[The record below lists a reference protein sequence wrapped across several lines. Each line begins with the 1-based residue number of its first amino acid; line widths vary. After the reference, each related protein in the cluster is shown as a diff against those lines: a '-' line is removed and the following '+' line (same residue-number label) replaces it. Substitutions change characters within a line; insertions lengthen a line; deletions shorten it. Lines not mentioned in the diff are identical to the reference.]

1 MVAVPPLSTVDVFS
15 ENEPIP
21 NWGFPVGDAT
31 RDTLPVAV
39 VDDTLTLNVTF
50 VPCTIVKGAVGV
62 VLEIVTVSAVNDAV
76 DHAVRRFPTFSEPRP
91 VAKS

>member
-1 MVAVPPLSTVDVFS
+1 MAVPLLRVVDVFS

-21 NWGFPVGDAT
+21 NWGFPVGEAT
-31 RDTLPVAV
+31 SEIVPPFVFGGAGVTVTV
-39 VDDTLTLNVTF
+39 KLTF
-50 VPCTIVKGAVGV
+50 CPCLKVMPEAGV
-62 VLEIVTVSAVNDAV
+62 VIATVFAVNDAV